1 MDYKKYKDVSIIEEI
16 DDTYALVNCK
26 GFIFKI
32 RKNKIDAFTVN
43 EVFKCGY
50 LKHLNLND
58 NDIVLDIGMNIGVFS
73 VIASKLCKKI
83 IAFEPEI
90 NNFNLAKENLLLNN
104 VTNVEIYNSAVSDK
118 NGEISLYLNS
128 GVCSDCH
135 STQPVRGREIVTI
148 NSESINDIIEKHKP
162 NKLKIDCE
170 GEELN
175 FMRTANLKNMQAVS
189 MEVHFTLSKRDKH
202 ERYFDMLKNIE
213 NNFKN
218 VKYPKVQEKFSKML
232 IANNF

>member
-26 GFIFKI
+26 GYIFKI

-50 LKHLNLND
+50 LKHLNLNQSD
-58 NDIVLDIGMNIGVFS
+58 VVLDIGMNIGVFS
-73 VIASKLCKKI
+73 VIASKHCNKI
-83 IAFEPEI
+83 IGFEPEL

-104 VTNVEIYNSAVSDK
+104 VTNVEIYNSAISDK
-118 NGEISLYLNS
+118 QGEIGLYLNS

-135 STQPVRGREIVTI
+135 STQPIRGRDMITI
-148 NSESINDIIEKHKP
+148 NSKSLNDVIYDFKP

-175 FMRTANLKNMQAVS
+175 FMRTADLRNMDAIS

-202 ERYFDMLKNIE
+202 ERYYSMLKNIE
-213 NNFKN
+213 DNFKN
-218 VKYPKVQEKFSKML
+218 IKYPKVQEKFSKML
-232 IANNF
+232 VANNF